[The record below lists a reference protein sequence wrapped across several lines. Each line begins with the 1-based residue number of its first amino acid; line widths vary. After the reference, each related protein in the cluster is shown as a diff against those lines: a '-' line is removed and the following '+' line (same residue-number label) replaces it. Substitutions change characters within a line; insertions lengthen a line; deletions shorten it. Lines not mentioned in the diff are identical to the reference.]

1 MFEFLKKKS
10 PLEKLDLQHKKLL
23 EEAFQ
28 LSKINRS
35 ESDKKY
41 KEADD
46 LAIQIE
52 QLKAKQ

>member
-10 PLEKLDLQHKKLL
+10 PLEKLDKEHKKLL

-28 LSKINRS
+28 LSKSNRS

>member
-10 PLEKLDLQHKKLL
+10 PLEKLDKEHKKLL

-52 QLKAKQ
+52 QLKAK